1 MVSRM
6 IQLDLQNYIFK
17 MKRVN
22 NNTIVSISLQITF
35 PDVREKYTFL
45 AVKVFRSAVQTIKR
59 SNPI

>member
-1 MVSRM
+1 
-6 IQLDLQNYIFK
+6 